1 MPALPTEPSPAAP
14 EAAGSPSSA
23 PPPSSHRVKSRFSRR
38 GVIGAAGAVA
48 AAAVVTPIVSAAP
61 ADGTK
66 DSAADTTGNG
76 QGNGVSAGP
85 GESVETF
92 PETRSQA
99 ATGER
104 PVEADFPIG
113 HVGVRWDGPADG
125 AEIRLRRP
133 DGGQGAWKPLGGG
146 CSPAN
151 GGVALVAA
159 GGAAGYVLKAAKGVT
174 GVRSLAIDTTKGPR
188 HGVAVP
194 KDTTRVRGV
203 AYRSRAAWGADESKR
218 LNPDGTE
225 NSPRVYYPFQTV
237 TVHHTDTVNADPDP
251 AATVRAIYEFHA
263 IDNDWGDIGYH
274 FLIDADG
281 VIYEGRYS
289 GDEGLPA
296 HDADGDL
303 VTAFHVGGFNSG
315 NLGIALLG
323 DLTEE
328 GPTAAASD
336 ALTRLVS
343 AVARLHGLDPAA
355 ELTYVN
361 PVNGVTKDVRSI
373 SGHRDWMETD
383 CPGDVMYGE
392 LAALRERVTA

>member
-1 MPALPTEPSPAAP
+1 M
-14 EAAGSPSSA
+14 
-23 PPPSSHRVKSRFSRR
+23 
-38 GVIGAAGAVA
+38 GAAGAVA
-48 AAAVVTPIVSAAP
+48 AAAVVTPMVSAAP
-61 ADGTK
+61 ADSAKDGT
-66 DSAADTTGNG
+66 ADGAD
-76 QGNGVSAGP
+76 NGVTAGP

-92 PETRSQA
+92 PATRSRA

-104 PVEADFPIG
+104 PVEAAFPIG

-125 AEIRLRRP
+125 AQIRLRRA
-133 DGGQGAWKPLGGG
+133 DGGEGEWTPLGGG

-151 GGVALVAA
+151 GGAALVAA
-159 GGAAGYVLKAAKGVT
+159 GGAAGYRLKAAKGAT
-174 GVRSLAIDTTKGPR
+174 GLRSLAIDTAKGPR
-188 HGVAVP
+188 HGIAVP
-194 KDTTRVRGV
+194 ADTTRVRGV
-203 AYRSRAAWGADESKR
+203 AYLSRAAWGADESKR

-274 FLIDADG
+274 FLVDEAG
-281 VIYEGRYS
+281 TVYEGRYS
-289 GDEGLPA
+289 GDAGLPA
-296 HDADGDL
+296 HDADGNL

-323 DLTEE
+323 DLTEQ
-328 GPTAAASD
+328 GPTDAARD

-343 AVARLHGLDPAA
+343 AVARLHGLDPRA

-361 PVNGVTKDVRSI
+361 PVNGVTKDVRSL

-392 LAALRERVTA
+392 LEALRERVTG